1 MKPKARR
8 RSPRLPRIYSEEQL
22 AGIKQSTTARRLAT
36 VERLQTAIDAL
47 KEKKREISVQT
58 IYDECG
64 LRYAAIHRNPEAL
77 ALFRANSTHL
87 VAAKKR
93 NKRKQQADEEA
104 VLAPRDPLLSYKKP
118 QLVARLRSAQQQL
131 LEGQQSQAEL
141 VEARLKQETR
151 IAELEAKL
159 AALEP
164 YRTFVEHMRVQ
175 MQREEQGRFGD
186 LPPGL

>member
-1 MKPKARR
+1 MSCGCSWKRKPQAVISRCSKCSLLPTEAWRPKMKPKARR

-77 ALFRANSTHL
+77 ALFRANSTRL
-87 VAAKKR
+87 VAARKRHKR
-93 NKRKQQADEEA
+93 NPYVDEEA
-104 VLAPRDPLLSYKKP
+104 TPEPRDPLLSYTKA
-118 QLVARLRSAQQQL
+118 QLVTHLRSAQRQL
-131 LEGQQSQAEL
+131 QEVRQQQSAL
-141 VEARLKQETR
+141 VE
-151 IAELEAKL
+151 
-159 AALEP
+159 
-164 YRTFVEHMRVQ
+164 
-175 MQREEQGRFGD
+175 
-186 LPPGL
+186 

>member
-1 MKPKARR
+1 M
-8 RSPRLPRIYSEEQL
+8 
-22 AGIKQSTTARRLAT
+22 ARRLAT
-36 VERLQTAIDAL
+36 FEQLRTAIDAL
-47 KEKKREISVQT
+47 KAKKQEISVQT
-58 IYDECG
+58 IYNECG

-87 VAAKKR
+87 VTAKKQNR
-93 NKRKQQADEEA
+93 RKTHAGAEH
-104 VLAPRDPLLSYKKP
+104 VPSPRDSLLSYKKS
-118 QLVARLRSAQQQL
+118 QLVARLRLAQQQL
-131 LEGQQSQAEL
+131 LEVQQSQAAL
-141 VEARLKQETR
+141 VETRLKQETR

-164 YRTFVEHMRVQ
+164 YRTFVEQMRVQ